1 MITQRTRRPV
11 LRSRAVSTRT
21 AKTIIALLS
30 ALTASFVLAAC
41 GGGGGTGGDKS
52 LGPDKAVA
60 IQIGSET
67 ITNGDIERRAMFLST
82 NPTSNQPVTAP
93 AKDSK
98 AFKEFRLQAAEQ
110 LRDERVFGILA
121 TRCGKQ
127 CAVTEKEIDKQLTD
141 IRDQQFAG
149 SDAEFDT
156 ALQTR
161 GINRADLRKSLKASQ
176 QEQRLTA
183 REQDKVVYTDKEGLA
198 YYTKNLAQYKLIAEK
213 RISHILVKTK
223 AEAAAVRAEAT
234 PANFAALARST
245 SIDPAAKTP
254 DGEDLGSI
262 TGGGLLPELAAVAQQ
277 LKADQIS
284 APVQSQ
290 FGWHILLMRQVK
302 ARTKTYAEVKSQIED
317 QELQIKQAAAVQT
330 WRDTVVK
337 KLQDTAK
344 YLNAKVAPAKPA
356 AATTTTTA
364 TTSTTATTKGT
375 TGSTAT
381 GTTAPAPTGTATTPT
396 TTATT
401 GATTGPATP

>member
-1 MITQRTRRPV
+1 MITRRTPRPV

-30 ALTASFVLAAC
+30 ALTASFALAAC
-41 GGGGGTGGDKS
+41 GGGGGSGGDKS
-52 LGPDKAVA
+52 LGPPNAVA
-60 IQIGSET
+60 IQVGAET

-82 NPTSNQPVTAP
+82 NPTSAQAVTAP

-98 AFKEFRLQAAEQ
+98 EFREFRLQAAEQ

-121 TRCGKQ
+121 TQCGKA

-141 IRDQQFAG
+141 IQDQQFAG
-149 SDAEFDT
+149 SASQFDI
-156 ALQTR
+156 ALKAR
-161 GINRADLRKSLKASQ
+161 GISRADLRRSLKASQ

-198 YYTKNLAQYKLIAEK
+198 YYKKNIAQYKLIAEK
-213 RISHILVKTK
+213 RISHVLVKTK
-223 AEAAAVRAEAT
+223 PEAAAIRAEAT
-234 PANFAALARST
+234 PANFAALARSK

-277 LKADQIS
+277 LKPNQIS

-302 ARTKTYAEVKSQIED
+302 ARTRTYAEVKSEIED

-337 KLQDTAK
+337 KLHDTAK

-356 AATTTTTA
+356 AAATTTSATSTTTGTSGSTTTA
-364 TTSTTATTKGT
+364 T
-375 TGSTAT
+375 
-381 GTTAPAPTGTATTPT
+381 PT
-396 TTATT
+396 TTSATPT
-401 GATTGPATP
+401 ATVRSGATTGPATP

>member
-1 MITQRTRRPV
+1 MIAQRVLRPV

-30 ALTASFVLAAC
+30 ALTASFALAAC
-41 GGGGGTGGDKS
+41 GGGGSGGDKS
-52 LGPDKAVA
+52 LGPDAAVA
-60 IQIGSET
+60 IQVGAET
-67 ITNGDIERRAMFLST
+67 ITNADIERRAMFLST
-82 NPTSNQPVTAP
+82 NPTSSQAVTVP

-98 AFKEFRLQAAEQ
+98 EFKEFRLQAAQQ

-121 TRCGKQ
+121 KQCGKD
-127 CAVTEKEIDKQLTD
+127 CAVTEKEIEKQLTD
-141 IRDQQFAG
+141 IQDQQFAG
-149 SDAEFDT
+149 SAAEFNT

-161 GINRADLRKSLKASQ
+161 GITRADLRKSLKASQ

-198 YYTKNLAQYKLIAEK
+198 YYNKNIARYKLVAEK

-223 AEAAAVRAEAT
+223 SEAVAIRAEAT
-234 PANFAALARST
+234 PANFAALARSK
-245 SIDPAAKTP
+245 SIDPAAKKP
-254 DGEDLGSI
+254 DGEDLGAI
-262 TGGGLLPELAAVAQQ
+262 TGGGLLPELAALAQQ
-277 LKADQIS
+277 LKPNQIS
-284 APVQSQ
+284 PPVQSQ

-302 ARTKTYAEVKSQIED
+302 ARTKTYAEVKGEIRA

-344 YLNAKVAPAKPA
+344 YLNAKVAPAAPAA
-356 AATTTTTA
+356 AATTPSTKSTTTTA
-364 TTSTTATTKGT
+364 PTTKSATPTATVT
-375 TGSTAT
+375 S
-381 GTTAPAPTGTATTPT
+381 
-396 TTATT
+396 